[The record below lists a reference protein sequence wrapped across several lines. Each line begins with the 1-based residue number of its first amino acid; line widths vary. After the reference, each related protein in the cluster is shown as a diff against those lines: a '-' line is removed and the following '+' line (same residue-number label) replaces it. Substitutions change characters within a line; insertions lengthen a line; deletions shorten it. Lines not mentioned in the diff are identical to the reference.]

1 MPGSVSSQ
9 NFGLTQNVRSV
20 RFTFSYSNLYVMT
33 NSVNEIPKARE
44 LVCTGVGKW
53 LHTLPSHPI
62 LGEPQGLCWRML
74 TRNKLLMSWLS
85 TISSDHKATHL
96 ICCEPL
102 HEGSQVQSACPFAL
116 ETKIPSCWWFSCHC
130 CLSPLTS
137 ISQAGV
143 TIFNIWCTVS
153 NPSID

>member
-74 TRNKLLMSWLS
+74 TRNKLLMVVHQLQWPQSYTSHLLWAFAWGLTSPVCLS
-85 TISSDHKATHL
+85 ICTGDKNTKLLMVQSPLLPISSHQHL
-96 ICCEPL
+96 SSRCDDFQHL
-102 HEGSQVQSACPFAL
+102 MYS
-116 ETKIPSCWWFSCHC
+116 K
-130 CLSPLTS
+130 
-137 ISQAGV
+137 
-143 TIFNIWCTVS
+143 
-153 NPSID
+153 